1 MYFSG
6 MEIQWLTQ
14 QISSICTPEPRFNL
28 SAPKTTVSRN
38 LTGLGLGF
46 LFSFSNQVPSLLIFT
61 LCLYWKYFFFLKKLF
76 IVYFAS
82 VFAEQLATDLW
93 CSNSFSVLS
102 SWKELLWHSRFQ
114 WTSSVAT
121 PSDQS
126 VTSGW
131 ATAVIQPIS
140 PAEGALR
147 LHLMGLFTLWTRICA
162 YNEPL

>member
-61 LCLYWKYFFFLKKLF
+61 LCLYWKYLFFFLKKLF

-102 SWKELLWHSRFQ
+102 SGKELLWH
-114 WTSSVAT
+114 T
-121 PSDQS
+121 PDFSGQAQLLPLQISQS
-126 VTSGW
+126 PQAEQQLSFSHFTSGGS
-131 ATAVIQPIS
+131 S
-140 PAEGALR
+140 PAASN
-147 LHLMGLFTLWTRICA
+147 GLVHIVDKNLCI
-162 YNEPL
+162 

>member
-1 MYFSG
+1 MYFSS

-14 QISSICTPEPRFNL
+14 QISLICTPEPRFNL
-28 SAPKTTVSRN
+28 SAQKTTVSRN

-46 LFSFSNQVPSLLIFT
+46 LFSFSNQVPSFLIFT
-61 LCLYWKYFFFLKKLF
+61 LCLYWKYFFFFLKKKKQF

-82 VFAEQLATDLW
+82 VFAEQPATDLW

-114 WTSSVAT
+114 GTSSVAT
-121 PSDQS
+121 SSDQS

-147 LHLMGLFTLWTRICA
+147 LHLMGLF
-162 YNEPL
+162 P

>member
-61 LCLYWKYFFFLKKLF
+61 LCLYWKYFFFFKETIYCLF
-76 IVYFAS
+76 CFSVCRTAS
-82 VFAEQLATDLW
+82 NWSVVFQLIQCPEQLEGAALALPISVDKLS
-93 CSNSFSVLS
+93 CYPFRSVGHLRLSNSC
-102 SWKELLWHSRFQ
+102 HSAHF
-114 WTSSVAT
+114 
-121 PSDQS
+121 
-126 VTSGW
+126 TSGGSSP
-131 ATAVIQPIS
+131 TAS
-140 PAEGALR
+140 N
-147 LHLMGLFTLWTRICA
+147 GLVHIVDKNLC
-162 YNEPL
+162 L